1 MEQLCDLYFEFS
13 NEDRLDILKIVRTRP
28 LNVTNLARERDI
40 TSQECSRHVSRL
52 LEAGLVYKDL
62 DGLYHSSAYGE
73 LLLRLQP
80 SYEFVCGHREYFS
93 SHSLDFLP
101 ESLAIRIGELSQSDY
116 VGDVMV
122 SIHKMERLLKEAEE
136 YVLTIAAQY
145 PTSTY
150 PLFFDAWE
158 RGVRVMSV
166 DPRRRVPP
174 KEIVEAISQKDWRER
189 IHEAR
194 AKGLSKDRLWDVIDI
209 NLWMSER
216 EVAIIAFPKVDGSSD
231 LLGFSSED
239 ERTRKWCSNL
249 FDYYW
254 EKGEPGHWDEIHLYS
269 GDTP

>member
-1 MEQLCDLYFEFS
+1 MVA
-13 NEDRLDILKIVRTRP
+13 I
-28 LNVTNLARERDI
+28 
-40 TSQECSRHVSRL
+40 
-52 LEAGLVYKDL
+52 
-62 DGLYHSSAYGE
+62 
-73 LLLRLQP
+73 
-80 SYEFVCGHREYFS
+80 HR
-93 SHSLDFLP
+93 
-101 ESLAIRIGELSQSDY
+101 
-116 VGDVMV
+116 
-122 SIHKMERLLKEAEE
+122 MERLLKEAEE

-145 PTSTY
+145 PVSTY

-166 DPRRRVPP
+166 DSRRQVPP
-174 KEIVEAISQKDWRER
+174 REIVEAISREDWRER

-194 AKGLSKDRLWDVIDI
+194 AKGLSEDRLWDVIDI

-231 LLGFSSED
+231 LLGFSGED
-239 ERTRKWCSNL
+239 ERTRKWCSDL